1 MFHRSPALVLALVG
15 LAMMP
20 KQAAGQQSQTP
31 LKPSAGKFGRSWPN
45 PFNPVVHTNFT
56 VGSGTCAPGETH
68 AVTVRILNILAQ
80 PVVTMVMFGPAA
92 NSTSSASS
100 SMNGSPISDLRL
112 ECGDYVA
119 FWDGKVPIGSS
130 REAASGTYIVQLIVD
145 GKLVN
150 STRIFYRK

>member
-1 MFHRSPALVLALVG
+1 MFHRWPALVLALVG
-15 LAMMP
+15 LAMKP
-20 KQAAGQQSQTP
+20 KQAGGQQGQSPQ
-31 LKPSAGKFGRSWPN
+31 KPSAGKFGRSFPN
-45 PFNPVVHTNFT
+45 PFNPDVRTNFT

-80 PVVTMVMFGPAA
+80 PVVTPVLFGPSA

-100 SMNGSPISDLRL
+100 SMNGSPISNLRL
-112 ECGDYVA
+112 ECGDYVSY
-119 FWDGKVPIGSS
+119 WSGKVEGGS
-130 REAASGTYIVQLIVD
+130 REAASGTYIVQLLID